1 MLRQVEFAPSIIHR
15 GEARAEV
22 DWAFHQV
29 FQLEYHPRNA
39 VSVGTARQP
48 AMAALEHTRL
58 ELAGKSTLCAILFV
72 FII

>member
-1 MLRQVEFAPSIIHR
+1 MEFAHSIIHR
-15 GEARAEV
+15 GEARAEVV

-29 FQLEYHPRNA
+29 FQLEYHPTNA

-58 ELAGKSTLCAILFV
+58 ELAGKSTLCAILIV